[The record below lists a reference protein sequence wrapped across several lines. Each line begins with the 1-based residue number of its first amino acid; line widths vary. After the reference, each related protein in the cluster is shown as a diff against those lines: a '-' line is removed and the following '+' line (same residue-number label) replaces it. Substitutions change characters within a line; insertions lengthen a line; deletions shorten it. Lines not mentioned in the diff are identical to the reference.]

1 MNNFS
6 NSYKEKNSD
15 KEKKTGEPS
24 SLKAAAIELP
34 KGGGAIKGIEE
45 KFQVNA
51 INGTSSFGISIPLS
65 PSRQN
70 FVPALG
76 LSYNSGNGN
85 SAFGLGWQLGV
96 PSIARKTEKKLPE
109 YKDAE
114 ESDTFILS
122 GSEDLVPLLEKQ
134 SSNWVRYIKTKTE
147 NGQQFTV
154 TRYRPRIEGL
164 FARIEKWKNNTSGE
178 SFWKTITKD
187 NIHSY
192 FGLTAESRLADPA
205 DDKKVFEWMLCR
217 THDDKGNVCIYNYK
231 KEDFVGIPKKANE
244 KNRINNCTQLYL
256 KEVWYGNKKPY
267 YLGDLLPASADF
279 LFRVVLDYGE
289 HDTAESITKD
299 IYLEKNKWTCRK
311 DPFSTY
317 RSGFEIR
324 TYRRCNRIF
333 MFHCFDGTELP
344 HNPYLTKSLQLF
356 YDEEITLT
364 GNQQEI
370 AGFSFLVR
378 ARQNGH
384 LWDVAS
390 ATYKTKFL
398 PETEINYQ
406 AHDWNTAVKNVTPEN
421 STNLPSGINDKNY
434 LWTDLYSE
442 GIAGILTE
450 QDNAW
455 YYKSNLGNGDFSN
468 AQVVA
473 TKPNLGGLTDGRF
486 TLQELEGNGVKYL
499 VQYDREPKGFFKLTA
514 ENEWEPFK
522 NFTDVPNINLLDA
535 NLRPIDLN
543 GDGQMDLLITEE
555 DQLRWYT
562 STGEKGFSVSQSI
575 SKELDEEKG
584 PAIIFADT
592 TQSIFLADLNG
603 DGLTDIVRIRN
614 GEVCYWPNLGYGK
627 FAGKVTMDNAP
638 VFDNPDTFNPK
649 YIRLADIDG
658 SGTTDIVYLGKNN
671 FQVWMNLS
679 GNEWS
684 TTPQIIPAFPQLD
697 NLSYVN
703 VIDFLGSGTACIVHS
718 SPITQQPV
726 SYIDLMNSKKPH
738 IFTGYQN
745 NCGKEVSIEYKSSS
759 FFYLE
764 DKKNGKPWITK
775 LPFPVYCIYKVRTE
789 DKISETIF
797 SSSYHYRHGYFD
809 TEEREFRGFARVE
822 QLDTEDFSSFKLNG
836 SKNVVEEDLHQPPV
850 KSISW
855 FHTGAFLKN
864 KKIIHQCES
873 EYFKNIFFDEYAF
886 PEPEMP
892 TDLNTDEL
900 REAYRALNGSPL
912 RMELYAMD
920 GSDKETF
927 PYTATQSVFQVRMV
941 QPKLENRNGAFQILP
956 AESITYNYERDPADP
971 RISQS
976 YAIKLDELGNPTQH
990 ASVVYPR
997 VKRPIGSLA
1006 IPDKVWEGQSQFHLV
1021 YGETFYTNDIIE
1033 ENIFRLRAGCESKS
1047 YEISGAVQPVTFF
1060 FTRQQITNYIDLINA
1075 DASKEILFEEEFTGG
1090 LQKRLAAHG
1099 RAYFMKPDFSGAL
1112 PLGQLSPLGI
1122 GHSAN
1127 QLAFTKKLVT
1137 SSYGTKV
1144 SNQML
1149 IDAKYVHSEG
1159 DEHWWTQTGLA
1170 IYATDP
1176 KTNFYTQ
1183 LGERDVFGNTN
1194 TLTYDGHVLLINSAT
1209 DAIGNTATSL
1219 NDYRTLSPVMI
1230 TDPNLNRSAVESD
1243 ELGFIIKSAVM
1254 GKEGKN
1260 EGDTLADPTSRKEYD
1275 LFNWKNNKKPNY
1287 VHTFD
1292 REQHGPAN
1300 TRWQE
1305 SYVYSDG
1312 GGNVIMVKA
1321 QTKVGLAK
1329 KWNPVTKVVEETM
1342 AALRWLANGK
1352 SIVNNKGSVVKQYEP
1367 YFSSTFEYEN
1377 EAALV
1382 ETGVTSVQYYDP
1394 TGRTIRVELPNG
1406 TFTKSE
1412 FDSWQFKAYDTND
1425 TVKDSQWYIKRGSPD
1440 PTVIPE
1446 PVDPEQRAA
1455 WLAAKHYNTPSTVFI
1470 NTMGRTNFGITDFG
1484 NGKTTSAYS
1493 ESDLTGRYA
1502 RAYDQLG
1509 RKILESRSNLLG
1521 TAMYGKTA
1529 EKGEQWVFADVL
1541 GRLVKMWDND
1551 IREVRTTFDKLNRPL
1566 SNFVKENGTETL
1578 FGLTVY
1584 GDLFTDAAARNMKGT
1599 VYQLYDQSGVVSLK
1613 NIDFKGNATV
1623 AERRLAKE
1631 YKQLVDWKILDT
1643 LTSITAIEA
1652 AAESL
1657 LEKETFTSSSET
1669 DALGRPIT
1677 VTLPDQSIFK
1687 PKYNEANILD
1697 SLQVKIK
1704 GSSTF
1709 TTFLENQ
1716 DYDAKG
1722 QRQFV
1727 KYGNG
1732 AITRYF
1738 YDATTFRLSNL
1749 LTKAATDT
1757 DSQSLQNI
1765 FYTFDP
1771 AGNIVSIKDD
1781 AQQTHYFNNAVV
1793 KPESKFEYDAT
1804 YQLLKASGRE
1814 HAGLGGNSQRN
1825 NNDIPFIA
1833 QLPHANDADAVR
1845 NYSENYQ
1852 YDDCGNILLMQHVA
1866 TNANWKQNYRYAYQ
1880 DDTLNVTNRLKGT
1893 NLPGDA
1899 DGIFSATY
1907 LYDPHG
1913 NMTSMP
1919 HLSAAN
1925 SLKWNFSDQLQEVNL
1940 GGGGTA
1946 YYAYGIG
1953 GGRVRKIIER
1963 TGGKK
1968 TERIYL
1974 GGVEIYR
1981 ERQNSE
1987 AIELERYTL
1996 HISDNAGRIA
2006 QVDTKTIDTNSSDP
2020 FTTLNEPVI
2029 RYQYNNHLGSAT
2041 METDENG
2048 VVISYEEYHPF
2059 GTSAYRSSKSS
2070 SDMSLK
2076 RYRFSGKERDD
2087 ETGFYYFGARY
2098 YAAWL
2103 GRWTSSDPGGFKGGF
2118 NLYKY
2123 CSNNPIMFHDPNGMD
2138 DKTVPVPKGAPAAI
2152 SKALRTNTD
2161 AARKTIDSYLTGKVI
2176 NGQEYIPNS
2185 VHWDSARGQNWA
2197 EFRAVGSAPASDNTS
2212 TDSVG
2217 GTAKKDEP
2225 PGDNPLPAVITG
2237 IQEGA
2242 KPTAGTS
2249 TQVARGKVNEPR
2261 SFTPGE
2267 PLEGPYNLWSN
2278 EAGGGLK
2285 DAAKSPGYIME
2296 DTMLEDVAE
2305 ATAKRLGYT
2314 GRYDPNLLYGS
2325 KDFKSVWGPT
2335 SESLAIRA
2343 GLSQTTVTS
2352 NGLEPTRV
2360 PPHPNPGG
2368 TVQMEIEIPRI
2379 QLAGGLMAQ
2388 LGKISGII
2396 TIVQSSQIKNPYVKG
2411 IGIAAGSL
2419 EFVAGN
2425 SYLIGVST
2433 LGSGYVATSTTS
2445 ALMTFGRVGGR
2456 IGGGV
2461 GMIALSGYALYTDI
2475 ENGNYG
2481 VTLGD
2486 AAGVV
2491 AGGAVLAGSA
2501 PVALIATGVGVANFT
2516 GNYVESKVTPS
2527 YGRTAGVAAGTAAGA
2542 GVGAAAGAAIGVWFF
2557 GVGALPGAVVGG
2569 VIGGIAGFV
2578 GSFW

>member
-1 MNNFS
+1 MNHFS
-6 NSYKEKNSD
+6 DSYQ
-15 KEKKTGEPS
+15 EKKSNQEKKQEDPS

-51 INGTSSFGISIPLS
+51 INGTSSFGIPIPLS

-85 SAFGLGWQLGV
+85 SAFGSGWQLGV

-109 YKDAE
+109 YKDME
-114 ESDTFILS
+114 DSDTFVLS

-134 SSNWVRYIKTKTE
+134 GDNWVRYEKTKTE
-147 NGQQFTV
+147 NGKQFTV
-154 TRYRPRIEGL
+154 SRYRPRIEGL
-164 FARIEKWKNNTSGE
+164 FARIERWKNTASGE
-178 SFWKTITKD
+178 IFWKTITKD
-187 NIHSY
+187 NMHSY
-192 FGLTAESRLADPA
+192 FGLTTESRVADPA
-205 DDKKVFEWMLCR
+205 DVTKVFEWMLCR
-217 THDDKGNVCIYNYK
+217 THDDKGNICLYNYK
-231 KEDFVGIPKKANE
+231 KEDFANIPNKANE
-244 KNRINNCTQLYL
+244 KNRVNQCTQLYL

-267 YLGDLLPASADF
+267 YPGDVLPVAVDF

-289 HDTAESITKD
+289 HDANETITKD
-299 IYLEKNKWTCRK
+299 IYLEKNNWSCRK

-333 MFHCFDGTELP
+333 MFHCFESTELP
-344 HNPYLTKSLQLF
+344 HNPYLAKSLQLF
-356 YDEEITLT
+356 YDEEIMLS
-364 GNQQEI
+364 GNKQSVP
-370 AGFSFLVR
+370 GFSFLVK

-384 LWDVAS
+384 LWNAAS
-390 ATYKTKFL
+390 NTYKTKYL
-398 PETEINYQ
+398 PETEISYQ
-406 AHDWNTAVKNVTPEN
+406 AHEWNTTITAVSPEN
-421 STNLPSGINDKNY
+421 IVNLPAGIDNKNY
-434 LWTDLYSE
+434 LWIDLYSE

-455 YYKSNLGNGDFSN
+455 YYKSNLGHGDFST

-473 TKPNLGGLTDGRF
+473 TKPNFGGLKDGCF
-486 TLQELEGNGVKYL
+486 SLQELEGNGVKYL

-522 NFTDVPNINLLDA
+522 SFTNLPNINLLDT

-543 GDGQMDLLITEE
+543 GDGALDLLITDA
-555 DQLRWYT
+555 DQLSWYA
-562 STGEKGFSVSQSI
+562 SAGEKGFTVPQRV

-584 PAIIFADT
+584 PAIIFADR
-592 TQSIFLADLNG
+592 TQSIFLADITG

-614 GEVCYWPNLGYGK
+614 GEVCYWPNLGYGLFGK
-627 FAGKVTMDNAP
+627 KVTMDHAP
-638 VFDNPDTFNPK
+638 VFDHPDAFNPAL
-649 YIRLADIDG
+649 IRLADIDG

-671 FQVWMNLS
+671 FQVWMNLN
-679 GNEWS
+679 GNEWTAS
-684 TTPQIIPAFPQLD
+684 PQIISAFPQID
-697 NLSYVN
+697 NMVNVN
-703 VIDFLGSGTACIVHS
+703 VIDFLGSGTACIVCS
-718 SPITQQPV
+718 SAITQQPIA
-726 SYIDLMNSKKPH
+726 YIDLMNSKKPH
-738 IFTGYQN
+738 IFTGFHN
-745 NCGKEVSIEYKSSS
+745 NCGKEVSIEYRSST

-764 DKKNGKPWITK
+764 DKKNGNPWITK

-789 DKISETIF
+789 DKISDTVF
-797 SSSYHYRHGYFD
+797 TTSYQYRHGYFD
-809 TEEREFRGFARVE
+809 AEEREFRGFARVE
-822 QLDTEDFSSFKLNG
+822 QLDTEDFSRFKLNA
-836 SKNVVEEDLHQPPV
+836 SKNVVEEALHQPPV
-850 KSISW
+850 KTISW

-864 KKIIHQCES
+864 KKIIHQCEH
-873 EYFKNIFFDEYAF
+873 EYFKNIFFNEYVF
-886 PEPEMP
+886 PEPVIARE
-892 TDLNTDEL
+892 LNADEL
-900 REAYRALNGSPL
+900 REAHRAFNGSPL

-927 PYTATQSVFQVRMV
+927 PYSATQSIFEVRMV
-941 QPKLENRNGAFQILP
+941 QPKLENRYASFQVLP

-976 YAIKLDELGNPTQH
+976 YAVKLDELGNPIQH

-997 VKRPIGSLA
+997 VKRPVGSLA
-1006 IPDKVWEGQSQFHLV
+1006 IPDKVWEGQSVFHLV
-1021 YGETFYTNDIIE
+1021 YGETVYTNDIIE
-1033 ENIFRLRAGCESKS
+1033 DDIFRLRAGCESRS
-1047 YEISGAVQPVTFF
+1047 YEISGAVQPLDFF
-1060 FTRQQITNYIDLINA
+1060 FTKKQITEYIDLINA
-1075 DASKEILFEEEFTGG
+1075 DPSKEILFEEEFTTG
-1090 LQKRLAAHG
+1090 LQKRLASRG
-1099 RAYFMKPDFSGAL
+1099 KVYFMKDDFSGPL
-1112 PLGQLSPLGI
+1112 PFGQLSPLGI

-1127 QLAFTKKLVT
+1127 QLAFTKNLV
-1137 SSYGTKV
+1137 SKYYGTKV
-1144 SNQML
+1144 SNQLL

-1159 DEHWWTQTGLA
+1159 DEHWWTQTGTTIFA
-1170 IYATDP
+1170 ADP
-1176 KTNFYTQ
+1176 KANFYTP
-1183 LGERDVFGNTN
+1183 LCERDVFGNTN
-1194 TLTYDGHVLLINSAT
+1194 SLTYDGYTLLITSAT

-1219 NDYRTLSPVMI
+1219 NDYRTLSPVMV
-1230 TDPNLNRSAVESD
+1230 TDPNLNRAAVESD

-1254 GKEGKN
+1254 GKAGKN
-1260 EGDTLADPTSRKEYD
+1260 EGDTLTDPTSRKEYD

-1292 REQHGPAN
+1292 RERHGASN

-1312 GGNVIMVKA
+1312 GGNVVMVKA
-1321 QTKVGLAK
+1321 QTKAGLAK
-1329 KWNPVTKVVEETM
+1329 KWNPATKIVEEVMTTT
-1342 AALRWLANGK
+1342 RWLANGRT
-1352 SIVNNKGSVVKQYEP
+1352 IINNKGKTVKQYEP
-1367 YFSSTFEYEN
+1367 YFSATFEYED

-1382 ETGVTSVQYYDP
+1382 ETGITTIQFYDP
-1394 TGRTIRVELPNG
+1394 VGRSIRTEFPNG

-1425 TVKDSQWYIKRGSPD
+1425 TVKESRWYIDRGSPD
-1440 PTVIPE
+1440 PLVIAE

-1455 WLAAKHYNTPSTVFI
+1455 WLAAKHSNTPSTVFI
-1470 NTMGRTNFGITDFG
+1470 NTLGRTNFGITDFG

-1509 RKILESRSNLLG
+1509 RKILESNSNLLG

-1529 EKGEQWVFADVL
+1529 EKGEQWVFADVM

-1551 IREVRTTFDKLNRPL
+1551 IREIRTTFDKLHRPV
-1566 SNFVKENGTETL
+1566 SNFVKENGSEVL
-1578 FGLTVY
+1578 FGYTAY
-1584 GDLFTDAAARNMKGT
+1584 GDLFPDAADRNMKGA
-1599 VYQLYDQSGVVSLK
+1599 VYQLYDQSGVVSVK
-1613 NIDFKGNATV
+1613 NVDFKGNATL

-1631 YKQLVDWKILDT
+1631 YKQLVDWKVLES
-1643 LTSITAIEA
+1643 LTSVAAIEA

-1657 LEKETFTSSSET
+1657 LEKEIFASSSET

-1677 VTLPDQSIFK
+1677 ITLPDQSVFK
-1687 PKYNEANILD
+1687 PVYNEANVLD
-1697 SLQVKIK
+1697 ALQVKIK

-1709 TTFLENQ
+1709 TTFLESQ
-1716 DYDAKG
+1716 DHDAKG
-1722 QRQFV
+1722 QRQFA

-1738 YDATTFRLSNL
+1738 YDATTFRLTNL
-1749 LTKAATDT
+1749 LTKAETDT
-1757 DSQSLQNI
+1757 DAQSLQNI

-1771 AGNIVSIKDD
+1771 AGNIVAIKDD

-1793 KPESKFEYDAT
+1793 KPESKFEYDAS

-1814 HAGLGGNSQRN
+1814 HAGLGGNEQRN
-1825 NNDIPFIA
+1825 NNDLPFIA
-1833 QLPHANDADAVR
+1833 QLPHTNDSTAVR

-1852 YDDCGNILLMQHVA
+1852 YDDCGNILLMQHAA

-1880 DDTLNVTNRLKGT
+1880 DDALNVTNRLKAT

-1899 DGIFSATY
+1899 DTVFSAPYTHD
-1907 LYDPHG
+1907 LHG

-1925 SLKWNFSDQLQEVNL
+1925 SLKWNFSDQLKEVNL

-1946 YYAYGIG
+1946 YYAYGVG
-1953 GGRVRKIIER
+1953 GSRIRKIIER
-1963 TGGKK
+1963 IGGKK

-1981 ERQNSE
+1981 ERQNSD

-1996 HISDNAGRIA
+1996 HIADNGGRIA
-2006 QVDTKTIDTNSSDP
+2006 QVDLKTIDINNSDP
-2020 FTTLNEPVI
+2020 FNLLNEPVI
-2029 RYQYNNHLGSAT
+2029 RYQFNNHLGSAVL
-2041 METDENG
+2041 ETDENG
-2048 VVISYEEYHPF
+2048 IVISYEEYHPF
-2059 GTSAYRSSKSS
+2059 GTSAYRSSKSTA
-2070 SDMSLK
+2070 DLSLK
-2076 RYRFSGKERDD
+2076 RYRFNGKERDE
-2087 ETGFYYFGARY
+2087 ETGFYCFGTRY

-2123 CSNNPIMFHDPNGMD
+2123 CSNNPVMYHDPNGMD
-2138 DKTVPVPKGAPAAI
+2138 DVTVPVPKGAPAEV
-2152 SKALRTNTD
+2152 SKAIRTDTD
-2161 AARKTIDSYLTGKVI
+2161 AARQTINNYLSGKVI
-2176 NGQEYIPNS
+2176 NGQEYIPGS
-2185 VHWDSARGQNWA
+2185 VHWDSGRGQNWA
-2197 EFRAVGSAPASDNTS
+2197 QFRAVGSATSSDNVSQDT
-2212 TDSVG
+2212 VG
-2217 GTAKKDEP
+2217 GTSKKDEA
-2225 PGDNPLPAVITG
+2225 PGDNPLPAVISG
-2237 IQEGA
+2237 IQETA
-2242 KPTAGTS
+2242 KPTAGGS
-2249 TQVARGKVNEPR
+2249 TQVARAKVNEPR
-2261 SFTPGE
+2261 TFTQGE
-2267 PLEGPYNLWSN
+2267 PLDGPYNLWSN
-2278 EAGGGLK
+2278 EKGGGLK
-2285 DAAKSPGYIME
+2285 DAAKAPGYIME
-2296 DTMLEDVAE
+2296 DTVLEDVAE

-2314 GRYDPNLLYGS
+2314 GRYDPNLIYGS
-2325 KDFKSVWGPT
+2325 NDFKQVWGPA

-2352 NGLEPTRV
+2352 SGLEPTRV
-2360 PPHPNPGG
+2360 PPHPNPAG
-2368 TVQMEIEIPRI
+2368 TVQMELEIPRI

-2396 TIVQSSQIKNPYVKG
+2396 TIIQSSQVKNPYVKG

-2461 GMIALSGYALYTDI
+2461 GMIALSGYALYTDVQ
-2475 ENGNYG
+2475 NGNYG
-2481 VTLGD
+2481 TTPTD
-2486 AAGVV
+2486 TAGMV
-2491 AGGAVLAGSA
+2491 AGGAVLAGST
-2501 PVALIATGVGVANFT
+2501 PVLIGAMGVVGANLA
-2516 GNYVESKVTPS
+2516 GDYIESKVTPA

-2542 GVGAAAGAAIGVWFF
+2542 GIGAAVGAGIGVWFF
-2557 GVGALPGAVVGG
+2557 GAGALPGALIGG
-2569 VIGGIAGFV
+2569 AIGGIAGFI